1 MKEEVRIITE
11 SIVSLEE
18 LEISQE
24 RKELLKQIDKIDS
37 DEKDKKIYLENFC
50 GYLTENVLIV
60 PQKIKD
66 WLEKKLNKDIKTA
79 FDALFYSLQ
88 NYILKELQKE
98 DLIYALS
105 IANFPVEES
114 TLCDSKILKLL
125 VLLNKKDEIIDALY
139 FILANPHRKLVEI
152 EEYKRFDQVE
162 VMDANILTDIL
173 SNPQFLYKTPNGII
187 EKQYSPIKVLQYNN
201 YETYDTQENRFV
213 KHFLKELDYVLSYEL
228 EEFLRLEAL
237 QELKSE
243 TEFVLNSD
251 IFSEVST
258 LSYFPS
264 NSQVL
269 MKRTGYRQVFQIYRM
284 LHLAYVPK
292 FFEELD
298 TAFSLKDMATL
309 WEYYVLIRT
318 LKILKAKFGNYKTKV
333 SFVPKSQ
340 ENTMYEYAEF
350 EFEKQF
356 KLFYQKT
363 LTSYSKLHFR
373 PDILIEKDNK
383 KYILDA
389 KFRIFENNRRD
400 ILLNMHY
407 YKDALKVQS
416 AVALSLGQ
424 KEENGELYDEKE
436 DTKEGEKKE
445 HGELYH
451 ENDNKKEN
459 ILFKDI
465 FYIFNTNFSGVGHI
479 NLTLDEVIKNI

>member
-1 MKEEVRIITE
+1 MIMKEEVRIITE

-60 PQKIKD
+60 PGKIKD
-66 WLEKKLNKDIKTA
+66 WLENEKYIDTNTKTA
-79 FDALFYSLQ
+79 FDSLFYSLQ

-98 DLIYALS
+98 DLIYTLS

-139 FILANPHRKLVEI
+139 FILANPHRKLIET

-424 KEENGELYDEKE
+424 KEENGILYDEKE
-436 DTKEGEKKE
+436 DTKEDEKK
-445 HGELYH
+445 
-451 ENDNKKEN
+451 DKE
-459 ILFKDI
+459 ILFKNI
-465 FYIFNTNFSGVGHI
+465 FYILAQDFRGVGYI

>member
-60 PQKIKD
+60 PGKIKD
-66 WLEKKLNKDIKTA
+66 WLENEKYIDTNTKTA
-79 FDALFYSLQ
+79 FDSLFYSLQ

-114 TLCDSKILKLL
+114 TLCDSKIFKLL

-436 DTKEGEKKE
+436 DTKEDEKK
-445 HGELYH
+445 
-451 ENDNKKEN
+451 DKE
-459 ILFKDI
+459 ILFKNI
-465 FYIFNTNFSGVGHI
+465 FYILAQDFRGVGYI